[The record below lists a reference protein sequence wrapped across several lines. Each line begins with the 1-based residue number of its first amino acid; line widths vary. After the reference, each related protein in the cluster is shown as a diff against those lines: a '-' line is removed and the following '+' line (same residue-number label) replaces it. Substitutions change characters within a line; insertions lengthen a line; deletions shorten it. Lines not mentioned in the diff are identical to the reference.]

1 MALDGDLGV
10 LHRATDIGWHLWE
23 LDLLLEELVHLPLN
37 WILVSVSNESG
48 AEVNDGHGV
57 EVLVLT
63 GEATHNAELWVEEV
77 LTVAT
82 VWHTIINNRLK
93 DDLHGVVAVVGKIL
107 TVTGN
112 NLTVS
117 LQTLLNWGTIGSLV
131 ANETLGAGVLDVV
144 AGAKGELGVPGK
156 WADSSAVTEELD
168 GLTDSLDTLFGADS
182 GLTLLL
188 VHHAVEALLHLLK
201 VGDHVLGSLTD
212 LVDEVEDLAIHLLDS
227 VVWASGSSWLG
238 IAGSVS

>member
-1 MALDGDLGV
+1 VALDGDLGV
-10 LHRATDIGWHLWE
+10 LLPATDISGHLGE
-23 LDLLLEELVHLPLN
+23 VDLLLEELVHLPLN
-37 WILVSVSNESG
+37 WVLVAVSDESS

-57 EVLVLT
+57 EVLVCT

-82 VWHTIINNRLK
+82 VWYTIINNGLK

-107 TVTGN
+107 TVAGN
-112 NLTVS
+112 DLSVS
-117 LQTLLNWGTIGSLV
+117 LQTLLNWGSIGSLV
-131 ANETLGAGVLDVV
+131 LDETLGTGVLAVV
-144 AGAKGELGVPGK
+144 TGAKGELGVPSE

-168 GLTDSLDTLFGADS
+168 GLTDSVDTLFGADG

-188 VHHAVEALLHLLK
+188 VHHAVEALLHLLE

-212 LVDEVEDLAIHLLDS
+212 LVDQVEDLAVHLLNS
-227 VVWASGSSWLG
+227 VVWASGSGSLG
-238 IAGSVS
+238 VAGSVS